1 MDKVLIITYY
11 WPPSGG
17 AGVQRWVKLSKYLLE
32 TGIKP
37 YILTVDEQYA
47 SYMQTD
53 KSLED
58 DIPSGINV
66 YKTRSFEP
74 IRMYEK
80 LVGKKNVPTAGFS
93 NVDNNSIGQKLINA
107 IRSNLFIPDPRKGW
121 IKYAYKKAV
130 EIIKEEQIDHVI
142 TSSPPHS
149 SQLIG
154 LKLKNKLGI
163 KWVAD
168 LRDPWTDIYYY
179 KILGHSFISR
189 YIDQQY
195 EKKVLI
201 NADRL
206 IVVSEHIKD
215 LFVKKDPLIDPGK
228 CHIVPNGFDPAD
240 FESLEKTKNDIF
252 TICYTGTMADTY
264 EPDIFINSLAKLKE
278 AKPESKVKLQIVG
291 FISDNIKAL
300 LNDKIPDIELIPTV
314 PHSEIVKYQKNA
326 DLLLLVIPDI
336 KHAEGILTGK
346 IFEYIATGNP
356 VLGIGPEN
364 GDAAKIIDQCG
375 AGKFFDRTKQKEITN
390 YLENC
395 MNDFYTKKPFES
407 NRTEINKFSRKEQSQ
422 QIKLLLDK
430 LNKIAL

>member
-17 AGVQRWVKLSKYLLE
+17 AGVQRWVKLSKYLHE

-53 KSLED
+53 MSLEH
-58 DIPSGINV
+58 DIASDIKV
-66 YKTRSFEP
+66 FKTPSFEP
-74 IRMYEK
+74 IKMYEK
-80 LVGKKNVPTAGFS
+80 MVGKKNVPTAGFS
-93 NVDNNSIGQKLINA
+93 NVNNNSLGQKIINS
-107 IRSNLFIPDPRKGW
+107 IRSNFFIPDPRRGW
-121 IKYAYKKAV
+121 VKYAYKKAV
-130 EIIKEEQIDHVI
+130 EIINKEQIEYVI

-154 LKLKNKLGI
+154 LKLKAKLGI

-201 NADRL
+201 NADNI
-206 IVVSEHIKD
+206 IVVSDHIKEM
-215 LFVKKDPLIDPGK
+215 FVKKDKRIDPNK
-228 CHIVPNGFDPAD
+228 CHVVPNGYDPAD
-240 FESLEKTKNDIF
+240 FDGLEKKKNEIF

-264 EPDIFINSLAKLKE
+264 EPEVFINALAELINS
-278 AKPESKVKLQIVG
+278 KPELKIKLQIVG
-291 FISDNIKAL
+291 FISDKIKRFI
-300 LNDKIPDIELIPTV
+300 NDRIPETELVPTV

-326 DLLLLVIPDI
+326 DLLLLVIPNI
-336 KHAEGILTGK
+336 ENSEGILTGK
-346 IFEYIATGNP
+346 IFEYLASDNP
-356 VLGIGPEN
+356 IIGIGPEN
-364 GDAAKIIDQCG
+364 GDAAKILDQCK
-375 AGKFFDRTKQKEITN
+375 AGKFFSRNKQKEISAYIEDQVN
-390 YLENC
+390 
-395 MNDFYTKKPFES
+395 TKSFEPNIS
-407 NRTEINKFSRKEQSQ
+407 EVKKYSRKEQSIE
-422 QIKLLLDK
+422 IK
-430 LNKIAL
+430 KILFSK